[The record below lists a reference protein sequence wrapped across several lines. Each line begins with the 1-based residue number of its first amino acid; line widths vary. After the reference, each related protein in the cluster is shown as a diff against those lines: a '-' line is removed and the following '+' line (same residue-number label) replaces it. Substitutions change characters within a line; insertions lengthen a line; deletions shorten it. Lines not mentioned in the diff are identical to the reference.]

1 MRQCTLEVFHRAGCA
16 TELLHG
22 FVEVA
27 DGIRAVG
34 SNLQAL
40 FFAPDCK
47 RLAETVLEDPVEQ
60 VHMRR
65 AAPAVRHFQHCD
77 IGGAPEEAVEG
88 RGGLCGGGTRRGRCH
103 VLVGVVVVLVVRVV
117 VVVWLVVWL
126 VVVVADDVGL
136 DVRVVVEEVD
146 VVKVGGVARC
156 WCCGG
161 SQCGCRGRS
170 GCGGLARRLS

>member
-103 VLVGVVVVLVVRVV
+103 VLVRVVVVLVVRVV

-126 VVVVADDVGL
+126 VVVVGDDVGL

>member
-77 IGGAPEEAVEG
+77 VGGAPEEAVEG
-88 RGGLCGGGTRRGRCH
+88 RGGLCGGGTRRGRCR
-103 VLVGVVVVLVVRVV
+103 LDVGVVVAVNVAVV
-117 VVVWLVVWL
+117 VEVGVEVWLVV
-126 VVVVADDVGL
+126 
-136 DVRVVVEEVD
+136 
-146 VVKVGGVARC
+146 
-156 WCCGG
+156 
-161 SQCGCRGRS
+161 
-170 GCGGLARRLS
+170 